1 MAAAETVRVASKG
14 RGTHRTIAAA
24 VAAAPTGAEIA
35 VAPGEYAENL
45 RLTRRVLLRPDEGAG
60 SVVVRAPSGVTLT
73 VAAPDCVIRD
83 LVLRG
88 AEPGEPVV
96 CVEDAAGL
104 TVDTCTVEHGR
115 IDVLGSG
122 AGSGRARNAALT
134 ADADLAADL
143 ADPTCGG
150 VLVVRGS
157 RLRGARHA
165 ALVLHG
171 DARARVEE
179 TSVDRVD
186 GIGAVLSGHSVLLAV
201 HVRVRDASG
210 SGLRVRGDA
219 RLLARDTVLALVG
232 RNGVLAEDRAE
243 VHLED
248 CRVLAPGRSGVQAE
262 HEARVHLLDCRVAD
276 ARGSALAAEGSAQLT
291 AHGCR
296 VVAPGGNGV
305 MAVGDARLALIAST
319 VARSGYTA
327 VHLGGR
333 AEAEIGGC
341 RVDGSDEHA
350 VAVVGRARAVI
361 TETTLADARMCGI
374 HVADDAAVSVLAG
387 RVQGGGTGVRLRST
401 AESELRE
408 CVVTGQ
414 QKAGIEIGGPGLVTL
429 HGTRVAETG
438 TAGIVVDNGARMQ
451 MDGGG
456 VFTVSG
462 SGLVVGQNAEPVVRG
477 IRVDG
482 VAKNGILLGPGAK
495 GVFEHVD
502 IASCA
507 YPAVHV
513 GRDAAPRFH
522 GCRVFDCAQDVGLAE
537 GAHAVFEECVSVR
550 VVAAALP
557 SVTDRMPPSPRQPAE
572 PAKPGAGPRGAAPVP
587 NGAEP
592 GRPAPALVDLSDL
605 GEPPPQPETLE
616 DLLAELDELVGLDGV
631 KRDVGGMVKLMQT
644 VRRRQ
649 EAGLPAPPLSRH
661 LVFAGNPGTGKTT
674 VARLYGRLL
683 KALGLLE
690 RGHLVEVDRSSLV
703 GEYVGHTGPKTMES
717 FNRARGGVLFIDEAY
732 ALVPAGVAN
741 DFGGEAIATLVK
753 LMEDHRDEVVVIA
766 AGYPGDM
773 ERFIT
778 SNPGLSSRFTRT
790 LLFEDYAV
798 DDLVRIVEHH
808 ASRHRYD
815 LSGPARKVLGELFA
829 AMPRTAQF
837 GNGRTARQVF
847 QQMTERQALRMAEI
861 DAPDEQQL
869 VVLDEQDIPRLVGAD

>member
-1 MAAAETVRVASKG
+1 MSTPAVLRVAPRG
-14 RGTHRTIAAA
+14 RGVHHTIAAA
-24 VAAAPTGAEIA
+24 LAAAPPGAEIA
-35 VAPGEYAENL
+35 VAPGEYTENL
-45 RLTRRVLLRPDEGAG
+45 RFARRVVLRPDENAG
-60 SVVVRAPSGVTLT
+60 NVVVRAASGVLLT
-73 VAAPDCVIRD
+73 VAAPNCVVRG
-83 LVLRG
+83 LHLRG

-96 CVEDAAGL
+96 CVEDASGL

-115 IDVLGSG
+115 VDVLGSG
-122 AGSGRARNAALT
+122 GGTGRIRNTALT
-134 ADADLAADL
+134 LDDDLDDDL
-143 ADPTCGG
+143 ADPTDGG
-150 VLVVRGS
+150 VLVVRDS

-165 ALVLHG
+165 AIVLHG

-179 TSVDRVD
+179 TTVDMVD
-186 GIGAVLSGHSVLLAV
+186 GIGVVVSGHGVVLADHL
-201 HVRVRDASG
+201 RVRDASG
-210 SGLRVRGDA
+210 SALRIRGDA
-219 RLLARDTVLALVG
+219 RLLARDMVLADIG
-232 RNGVLAEDRAE
+232 RNGVLAEDRAYVE
-243 VHLED
+243 LED
-248 CRVLAPGRSGVQAE
+248 CRVLGPGRSGVQVE
-262 HEARVHLLDCRVAD
+262 HEARVHLLDCRIAD
-276 ARGSALAAEGSAQLT
+276 AKGSAMAVDGSGRLT

-296 VVAPGGNGV
+296 VVAPAANGLV
-305 MAVGDARLALIAST
+305 AVGDAKVALTSST
-319 VARSGYTA
+319 VARSGFTA
-327 VHLGGR
+327 VHVGAR
-333 AEAEIGGC
+333 AEAEIDGC
-341 RVDGSDEHA
+341 RIDGSDEHA
-350 VAVVGRARAVI
+350 VAVVGRARAAI
-361 TETTLADARMCGI
+361 KETTLADARMCGI
-374 HVADDAAVSVLAG
+374 HVADEAGVSVRGG
-387 RVQGGGTGVRLRST
+387 RVEGGETGVRVRSD
-401 AESELRE
+401 AESEVRE

-414 QKAGIEIGGPGLVTL
+414 RKTGVEVGGKGLVTL

-438 TAGIVVDNGARMQ
+438 TAGVVVDNGARML

-456 VFTVSG
+456 IFTVAG

-477 IRVDG
+477 ARVDG
-482 VAKNGILLGPGAK
+482 TGKNGILLGPGAR

-502 IASCA
+502 LAMCA

-513 GRDAAPRFH
+513 GRDAAPRFL
-522 GCRVFDCAQDVGLAE
+522 GCRVFDCAQDVGRAE
-537 GAHAVFEECVSVR
+537 DANPVFEECVSIR
-550 VVAAALP
+550 VGTATLP
-557 SVTDRMPPSPRQPAE
+557 SVTEHAPLSPHTPPRT
-572 PAKPGAGPRGAAPVP
+572 PGGPRGATPAPA
-587 NGAEP
+587 GAEP
-592 GRPAPALVDLSDL
+592 GRPAPVLVDLSDL

-616 DLLAELDELVGLDGV
+616 DLIAELGELVGLDGV

-644 VRRRQ
+644 VRMRQ

-690 RGHLVEVDRSSLV
+690 RGHLVEVDRSALV

-790 LLFEDYAV
+790 LLFEDYSAG
-798 DDLVRIVEHH
+798 DLVRIVEHQ
-808 ASRHRYD
+808 AAQHRYD

-829 AMPRTAQF
+829 AMPRNAQF

-847 QQMTERQALRMAEI
+847 QQMTERQAMRMAEI

>member
-1 MAAAETVRVASKG
+1 MGIPEVVRVAPKG

-24 VAAAPTGAEIA
+24 LAAAPAGAEIA
-35 VAPGEYAENL
+35 VAPGEYTENL
-45 RLTRRVLLRPDEGAG
+45 RLARRVVLRPEEGAG
-60 SVVVRAPSGVTLT
+60 QVVVRASSGVTLT
-73 VAAPDCVIRD
+73 VAAPDC
-83 LVLRG
+83 LVRGLHLRG

-104 TVDTCTVEHGR
+104 TVGSCTVEHGR
-115 IDVLGSG
+115 VDVLGSG
-122 AGSGRARNAALT
+122 NAAGRARNAELT
-134 ADADLAADL
+134 PDDDLAADL

-157 RLRGARHA
+157 RLHGARHA
-165 ALVLHG
+165 AVVLHG
-171 DARARVEE
+171 DARARLEE
-179 TSVDRVD
+179 TTVETVD
-186 GIGAVLSGHSVLLAV
+186 GIGVVLSGHAVLLAD
-201 HVRVRDASG
+201 HVRLRDASG

-219 RLLARDTVLALVG
+219 RLLARDTVLIAVG
-232 RNGVLAEDRAE
+232 RNGVLAEDRAD
-243 VHLED
+243 VVMED
-248 CRVLAPGRSGVQAE
+248 CRILEPGRSGVQAG
-262 HEARVHLLDCRVAD
+262 HEARVRLLDCRIAG
-276 ARGSALAAEGSAQLT
+276 AKGSALAADDTAQLT
-291 AHGCR
+291 VHGCR
-296 VVAPGGNGV
+296 VVAPAGNGV
-305 MAVGDARLALIAST
+305 VALGDAKVTLAST
-319 VARSGYTA
+319 TLARSGFTA
-327 VHLGGR
+327 VHVGGR
-333 AEAEIGGC
+333 AAAELAGC
-341 RVDGSDEHA
+341 RIDGSAEHA
-350 VAVVGRARAVI
+350 VALVDKAHAAIR
-361 TETTLADARMCGI
+361 ETTLADARMCGV
-374 HVADDAAVSVLAG
+374 HVADDASVSMRAG
-387 RVQGGGTGVRLRST
+387 RVQGGETGVRLRSS

-414 QKAGIEIGGPGLVTL
+414 RKTGVEVGGKGLATL
-429 HGTRVAETG
+429 HATRVAETG
-438 TAGIVVDNGARMQ
+438 TAGIVVDNGARMH

-456 VFTVSG
+456 IFAVVG
-462 SGLVVGQNAEPVVRG
+462 SGMVVGQGAEPLVRG
-477 IRVDG
+477 ARVEG
-482 VAKNGILLGPGAK
+482 AGKNGILLGPGAS

-502 IASCA
+502 VASCA
-507 YPAVHV
+507 YPALHV

-522 GCRVFDCAQDVGLAE
+522 GCRVFDCAQDVGYAE
-537 GAHAVFEECVSVR
+537 DAQPVFEECVSIR
-550 VVAAALP
+550 VASASLPTAA
-557 SVTDRMPPSPRQPAE
+557 DRAPHAPHPPPKQPT
-572 PAKPGAGPRGAAPVP
+572 GPRGAT
-587 NGAEP
+587 
-592 GRPAPALVDLSDL
+592 PAPAGTAPPAAAPLLVDLSDL

-616 DLLAELDELVGLDGV
+616 DLLAELGELVGLDGV

-644 VRRRQ
+644 VRMRQ

-690 RGHLVEVDRSSLV
+690 RGHLVEVDRSALV

-790 LLFEDYAV
+790 LLFEDYSAE
-798 DDLVRIVEHH
+798 DLVRIVEHQ

-815 LSGPARKVLGELFA
+815 LSGPARKVLAELFS
-829 AMPRTAQF
+829 AMPRNAQF

-847 QQMTERQALRMAEI
+847 QQMTERQAMRMAEI
-861 DAPDEQQL
+861 DAPDERQL
-869 VVLDEQDIPRLVGAD
+869 VVLDELDIPRLVGAD

>member
-1 MAAAETVRVASKG
+1 MSVPVVLRVAPKG
-14 RGTHRTIAAA
+14 RGVHRTIAAA
-24 VAAAPTGAEIA
+24 LAAAPAGAEIA
-35 VAPGEYAENL
+35 VAAGEYTENL
-45 RLTRRVLLRPDEGAG
+45 RFERRVVLRPDENSGN
-60 SVVVRAPSGVTLT
+60 VVVRAASGVLLT
-73 VAAPDCVIRD
+73 VSAPDCVVRG
-83 LVLRG
+83 VHLRG

-96 CVEDAAGL
+96 CVEDASGL
-104 TVDTCTVEHGR
+104 TVDACTVEHGR
-115 IDVLGSG
+115 VDVLGSG
-122 AGSGRARNAALT
+122 SGAGRTRNARLGL
-134 ADADLAADL
+134 DDDLEEDL
-143 ADPTCGG
+143 ADPTDGG
-150 VLVVRGS
+150 VLLIRGS
-157 RLRGARHA
+157 RLHGARHA
-165 ALVLHG
+165 AIVLHG

-179 TSVDRVD
+179 TTVEMVD
-186 GIGAVLSGHSVLLAV
+186 GIGAVVSGHALLLAD

-219 RLLARDTVLALVG
+219 RLLARDTVLSAVG
-232 RNGVLAEDRAE
+232 RNGLLAEDRAD
-243 VHLED
+243 VALED
-248 CRVLAPGRSGVQAE
+248 CRVLDPGRSGVQVE
-262 HEARVHLLDCRVAD
+262 HEARVSLVDCRVVD
-276 ARGSALAAEGSAQLT
+276 AKGSAMAVDGSGRLT

-296 VVAPGGNGV
+296 VVAPAANGV
-305 MAVGDARLALIAST
+305 VAVGDAKVTLT
-319 VARSGYTA
+319 TTVVARSGFTA
-327 VHLGGR
+327 VHIGGR
-333 AEAEIGGC
+333 AQAELGGC
-341 RVDGSDEHA
+341 RVDGSAEHA
-350 VAVVGRARAVI
+350 VAVVGAATAVI
-361 TETTLADARMCGI
+361 RETTLSDARMCGV
-374 HVADDAAVSVLAG
+374 HVADGAGLSMRAG
-387 RVQGGGTGVRLRST
+387 RVDGGETGVRLRSEL
-401 AESELRE
+401 ESELRE
-408 CVVTGQ
+408 CAVTGQ
-414 QKAGIEIGGPGLVTL
+414 RKAGVEVSGKGLATL
-429 HGTRVAETG
+429 HGTRVSDTG
-438 TAGIVVDNGARMQ
+438 TAGIVVDNGARMV

-456 VFTVSG
+456 IFSVTG
-462 SGLVVGQNAEPVVRG
+462 SGLVVGQGAEPLVRG

-482 VAKNGILLGPGAK
+482 VGKNGILLGPGAA

-502 IASCA
+502 VAVCA
-507 YPAVHV
+507 YPAIHV
-513 GRDAAPRFH
+513 GRDATPSFH
-522 GCRVFDCAQDVGLAE
+522 GCRVFDCAQDVGLSDD
-537 GAHAVFEECVSVR
+537 AHPAFEECVSIR
-550 VVAAALP
+550 VDTAWLP
-557 SVTDRMPPSPRQPAE
+557 SVTDQMPQSPASPKQ
-572 PAKPGAGPRGAAPVP
+572 PAKPRPGTPTPAGQRPGRAAPIV
-587 NGAEP
+587 
-592 GRPAPALVDLSDL
+592 VDLSDL

-616 DLLAELDELVGLDGV
+616 DLLAELGELVGLDGV

-690 RGHLVEVDRSSLV
+690 RGHLVEVDRSALV

-766 AGYPGDM
+766 AGYPGEM

-790 LLFEDYAV
+790 LLFEDYAAE
-798 DDLVRIVEHH
+798 DLVRIVEHQ

-815 LSGPARKVLGELFA
+815 LSGPARKVLGELFT

-869 VVLDEQDIPRLVGAD
+869 VVLDEQDIPRLVGTD